1 MSYELL
7 PDRRYRMPTHFGPA
21 PGPRQRLD
29 GSAHTGLTDRP
40 SETTAS
46 VTWAVHP
53 DRIAPHLPAGFSP
66 ADDGEVT
73 VQFRMLR
80 DIPWL
85 AGRGYNIA
93 SVLLSAVW
101 TDSREAGRFLAVLW
115 ESMADPIITGR
126 DELGYPKLYADV
138 SDLAWR
144 RDERT
149 ATATASW
156 DGFTFLE
163 LELKDLPSSDPCI
176 PRRSDEPVFVYKY
189 VPATGSRGADACYPV
204 MTPGASGNRLPLE
217 THRGSGS
224 FTFHPA
230 TWEQLPTFVHVVNS
244 LAELQ
249 PDQLIAAELV
259 LSRGASDLGGQVAL
273 SQDMNRG

>member
-29 GSAHTGLTDRP
+29 GALHTDLTDRP
-40 SETTAS
+40 TETTAS
-46 VTWAVHP
+46 VTCAVHP
-53 DRIAPHLPAGFSP
+53 DRIAPYLPAGFSP
-66 ADDGEVT
+66 AEDGEVT
-73 VQFRMLR
+73 VQLRMLR

-93 SVLLSAVW
+93 SVLFSAVW
-101 TDSREAGRFLAVLW
+101 ADSHETGRFLAVLW

-126 DELGYPKLYADV
+126 DELGYPKLYANV

-144 RDERT
+144 RDEGT

-156 DGFTFLE
+156 DGFTFFE
-163 LELKDLPSSDPCI
+163 LELRDLTGSDPCI

-189 VPATGSRGADACYPV
+189 VPATGTPGADASYPV
-204 MTPGASGNRLPLE
+204 MTPGGSRSRLPLE
-217 THRGSGS
+217 TYRGSGS

-230 TWEQLPTFVHVVNS
+230 TWEQLPTFVHVIDA
-244 LAELQ
+244 LADLE
-249 PDQLIAAELV
+249 PEHLIAAELV
-259 LSRGASDLGGQVAL
+259 LSRGASDLGDQVAL
-273 SQDMNRG
+273 RDVNGA